1 MKGRK
6 YEGVDRYQIPGSGEK
21 PGWQVFS
28 DPTIPGRNTFVF
40 SQSHITMQPLSST
53 VRKNNLALLGSEYF
67 DVLVVG
73 GGVTGAGVALD
84 AVARGYKVALVEK
97 TDFASGTSSK
107 STKLLHGGIRYLPN
121 FDFPLVHEALTERGI
136 LMRIAPYLA
145 QPLGFVLPIYEG
157 DRHPVGLPFT
167 TPGGIG
173 LGFILDIG
181 LWLYDILAGR
191 RNIKRHRH
199 LSRAKVLQ
207 MAPALVQKGLKDG
220 YIYYDGQT
228 NDARLTM
235 AIILTAAQYGAVI
248 TNYTEVTSF
257 VLEEGK
263 VRGARVCDRLENK
276 ELTVRA
282 RYVVNATG
290 VFSEEVEHLTGE
302 EPQVNIEPSK
312 GVHLVFARED
322 VKLGDYAIVLPETD
336 DKRILFIVPW
346 QSRAIFGTTDT
357 GTGDLNHPLASQQDI
372 AYLLA
377 HLNRYLS
384 VHLTEKDIISTYAG
398 YRPLVRPG
406 KGSGHSPAKLS
417 RTHAVLEGSTGI
429 VTIVGGKMTT
439 YRRMAQDTVDVLSK
453 RDGSIPVHPT
463 QDLPLYGSA
472 GWPAVQHDLK
482 VKGAALGLSRQTLE
496 HLGRS
501 YGAAAMSI
509 VKLVENDASLGRLLI
524 DDLPYIR
531 AEVVHACRNEMAMTP
546 YDVLARRTAITLE
559 DRQRGL
565 GMIDDVAA
573 LMAAELGWSP
583 EQQQSMVESFRAAIE
598 EQLAAEIFLQAASQ

>member
-1 MKGRK
+1 
-6 YEGVDRYQIPGSGEK
+6 
-21 PGWQVFS
+21 
-28 DPTIPGRNTFVF
+28 
-40 SQSHITMQPLSST
+40 MQPLSST
-53 VRKNNLALLGSEYF
+53 TRINNLALLDSEYF

-107 STKLLHGGIRYLPN
+107 ATKLVHGGIRYLPN

-136 LMRIAPYLA
+136 LLRIAPFLV

-191 RNIKRHRH
+191 RNMKRHRH
-199 LSRAKVLQ
+199 LSRAKVIQL
-207 MAPALVQKGLKDG
+207 APALVQQGLKDG
-220 YIYYDGQT
+220 FMYYDGQT

-235 AIILTAAQYGAVI
+235 ALILTAAQYGAVI
-248 TNYTEVTSF
+248 TNYAEVTSF
-257 VLEEGK
+257 LIEEGK
-263 VRGARVCDRLENK
+263 IRGARVCDNLNNK
-276 ELTVRA
+276 EFTVRA
-282 RYVVNATG
+282 RNVVNATG
-290 VFSEEVEHLTGE
+290 VFSEEVEKLTGE
-302 EPQVNIEPSK
+302 EPQVSIEPSK

-322 VKLGDYAIVLPETD
+322 VKLGDSAIVLPETD

-357 GTGDLNHPLASQQDI
+357 GSGDLNHPLATQQDI

-384 VHLTEKDIISTYAG
+384 VHLTEEDIISTYAG

-406 KGSGHSPAKLS
+406 RGSGHSSAKLS
-417 RTHAVLEGSTGI
+417 RTHAVLQGASGL
-429 VTIVGGKMTT
+429 VTIVGGKLTT
-439 YRRMAQDTVDVLSK
+439 YRRMAQDTVDVLSR

-463 QDLPLYGSA
+463 RDLPLYGSA
-472 GWPAVQHDLK
+472 GWPAVQKDVK
-482 VKGAALGLSRQTLE
+482 VKGMALGLSPQTLE
-496 HLGRS
+496 HLGSS
-501 YGAAAMSI
+501 YGAAAMD
-509 VKLVENDASLGRLLI
+509 VLKLVEDDAALGQLLI

-531 AEVVHACRNEMAMTP
+531 AEVVYACRNEMAMTP
-546 YDVLARRTAITLE
+546 YDVLARRTSITLE

-565 GMIDDVAA
+565 GVVEDVAA
-573 LMAAELGWSP
+573 LLASELGWSP
-583 EQQQSMVESFRAAIE
+583 EQQQPMIEAYRVAME
-598 EQLAAEIFLQAASQ
+598 EQLAAEKMLQIASH